1 MFYPLMYGEEEIQ
14 TPLNPEQV
22 AWSIEPNHV
31 TGKPD
36 TVLAV
41 REALNKPVGECA
53 ELLSGDRVKK
63 AVLLV
68 DDLTRSTPQSE
79 IIPELLNFLNNRG
92 IPDSAISAII
102 AVGTHRKMK
111 DDEIR
116 RRFGDEATRRI
127 PFTNHEFENTAMLVD
142 LGRTPAGTPVV
153 VNRIYHEAD
162 LKIAIGAV
170 VPHMY
175 AGWSGGAKMVQPG
188 ISGGETTAGTHLAA
202 GRLGFNAILGKAA
215 NPVRDEIQE
224 VGRISKLSLIFN
236 VVQNQAG
243 QLVGAFFGE
252 PSAAYKKAV
261 ECAKTVYEVKVSRQV
276 DCVVCSCFPCEQ
288 DIWQTQKPLLTAC
301 MLCREGGTV
310 LLLSRC
316 PDLVDDQHPLFC
328 RAAGKTLEDVER
340 SISNAGLREAIDAGA
355 LMGLLPFLQS
365 RKIHFVS
372 EPHARKEIEGFGCHY
387 EGNNPKIAI
396 ESLAAS
402 LPKETVYGV
411 IKSHAGDIVPI
422 FDCE

>member
-1 MFYPLMYGEEEIQ
+1 MFFPLMYGPAEIKAR
-14 TPLNPEQV
+14 LNPGQV

-31 TGKPD
+31 SGKPE

-41 REALNKPVGECA
+41 KEALSNPIGKFDEPFRKAG
-53 ELLSGDRVKK
+53 VKR

-68 DDLTRSTPQSE
+68 DDLTRSTPQRE
-79 IIPELLNFLNNRG
+79 IIPEVLNYLNDRG
-92 IPDSAISAII
+92 TPDSAISALI
-102 AVGTHRKMK
+102 AVGTHRKMNV
-111 DDEIR
+111 DEIR
-116 RRFGDEATRRI
+116 HRFGDEATRRI
-127 PFTNHEFENTAMLVD
+127 PFKNHEFDNPAMLVD
-142 LGRTPAGTPVV
+142 LGRTPGGTPVV

-202 GRLGFNAILGKAA
+202 GRLGFDAILGKAV
-215 NPVRDEIQE
+215 NPVRNEIQE
-224 VGRISKLSLIFN
+224 VGRISGLSLIFN

-243 QLVGAFFGE
+243 ELVGAFFGD
-252 PSAAYKKAV
+252 PVAAYRKAV
-261 ECAKTVYEVKVSRQV
+261 ECAKTVYEVKVSSQV
-276 DCVVCSCFPCEQ
+276 DCVVCGCFPCDQ

-316 PDLVDDQHPLFC
+316 PDLVNDQHPLFC
-328 RAAGKTLEDVER
+328 QAAGKTLVDVER

-355 LMGLLPFLQS
+355 LMGLLPFLRT

-372 EPHARKEIEGFGCHY
+372 EPSAQREIEGFGCHY
-387 EGNNPKIAI
+387 EGNDPVTAI
-396 ESLAAS
+396 ESLVTS
-402 LPKETVYGV
+402 LPKETIYGV
-411 IKSHAGDIVPI
+411 IKSHAGDIIPI
-422 FDCE
+422 FD